1 MLVLECEK
9 TGTRYEL
16 GYGGFEML
24 RWKVAQ
30 IHGKAL
36 RKVQDAFTSICL
48 YGRRQKAVLYEASQR
63 SVVSYAGE
71 WRDF

>member
-36 RKVQDAFTSICL
+36 RNTSICL